1 MAFRLCV
8 RGLVHAR
15 VEADRRWFATKVTRV
30 CGRSD
35 RVEAARRMMQ
45 AVRGTETGGRQ
56 ETPVKQRP
64 SSKEP
69 LAQYGAF
76 VYEKTELVV

>member
-1 MAFRLCV
+1 
-8 RGLVHAR
+8 
-15 VEADRRWFATKVTRV
+15 
-30 CGRSD
+30 
-35 RVEAARRMMQ
+35 MMQ